1 MIVAIL
7 NIWIPQS
14 IGNVIN
20 VLTKIC
26 QSKEDIVK
34 TVLLQLTTPAFALAR
49 MYITQVCNN

>member
-26 QSKEDIVK
+26 QSKKDIVK

-49 MYITQVCNN
+49 MYIAQVCNN

>member
-7 NIWIPQS
+7 NIWIPQN

-34 TVLLQLTTPAFALAR
+34 TVLLQLTTSAFALAR
-49 MYITQVCNN
+49 MYIAQVCNN